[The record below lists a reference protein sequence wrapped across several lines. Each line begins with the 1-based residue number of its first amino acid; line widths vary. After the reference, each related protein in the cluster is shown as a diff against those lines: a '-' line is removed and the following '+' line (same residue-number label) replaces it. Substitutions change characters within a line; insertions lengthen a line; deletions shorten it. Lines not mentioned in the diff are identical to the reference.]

1 MPDWS
6 TYRETARSRGALA
19 LELFVVMSTP
29 TEDGPDLAAHLPNH
43 LDYQRQ
49 LETAGHLFLAG
60 PMSDASGTRVEGAG
74 LIIYRA
80 ASLDDA
86 RALADADPMHA
97 AGARHYTLRRWMVN
111 EGSLTV
117 NVGLST
123 GHATAS

>member
-29 TEDGPDLAAHLPNH
+29 AEDGPDLAAHLPNH

-74 LIIYRA
+74 LIIYRV

-97 AGARHYTLRRWMVN
+97 AGARQGPKGRRRNRHEYVI
-111 EGSLTV
+111 GRSGVLPQ
-117 NVGLST
+117 
-123 GHATAS
+123 HHP

>member
-29 TEDGPDLAAHLPNH
+29 AEDGPDLAAHLPNH

-49 LETAGHLFLAG
+49 LFLAG
-60 PMSDASGTRVEGAG
+60 LMSDASGTRVEGAG
-74 LIIYRA
+74 LIIYRV